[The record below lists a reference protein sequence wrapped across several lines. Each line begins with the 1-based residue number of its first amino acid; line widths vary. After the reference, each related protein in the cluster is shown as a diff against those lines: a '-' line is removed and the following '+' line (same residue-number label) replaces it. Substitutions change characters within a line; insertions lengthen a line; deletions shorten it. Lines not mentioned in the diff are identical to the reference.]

1 MAYKPTAQET
11 YGWFNRPPYESTR
24 EPYQEVVVK
33 FRDFSDNDAGKGIY
47 NVYLFHR
54 DEETS

>member
-47 NVYLFHR
+47 IVSPFHR
-54 DEETS
+54 EN